1 MGRSRLKTMKEK
13 SRIDWNLKTLD
24 NECKCMN
31 RERERYREIGRE
43 REREKECVC
52 VCVVCVCVIGM
63 SETRHKAQS
72 ERWC

>member
-31 RERERYREIGRE
+31 REREIGREKRE
-43 REREKECVC
+43 RERERVCMWCVC
-52 VCVVCVCVIGM
+52 V
-63 SETRHKAQS
+63 
-72 ERWC
+72 